1 MQAAGLQ
8 QHSSGVAYPVVEPV
22 LLCRGEEHPEQML
35 DSKWRGR
42 HPDQCLVSA
51 ATLHFPEDAEGSEA
65 VLLGFHPVEGLLRKL
80 KSTAIPRSAVTACF
94 REVLQKVLFCLLFF
108 LCSFFFSFFF

>member
-1 MQAAGLQ
+1 M
-8 QHSSGVAYPVVEPV
+8 
-22 LLCRGEEHPEQML
+22 LLCREEEHPEQML

-51 ATLHFPEDAEGSEA
+51 AMLHLPEDAEGSEA

-80 KSTAIPRSAVTACF
+80 KSAAISRSAVTACF

-108 LCSFFFSFFF
+108 LLFFFLIQCMLVFLLLAQSPHIYLVRNIR